1 MEAQSKQLQVGDK
14 VKLTKDIYD
23 HGADGAYPPGY
34 IAYRNEIVIVR
45 EIRQERGPIVFVSHE
60 HITDKAFYI
69 NKDEYKKVE
78 LE

>member
-1 MEAQSKQLQVGDK
+1 MSEHVKVGDK

-45 EIRQERGPIVFVSHE
+45 DVRQERGSIVYVSHE
-60 HITDKAFYI
+60 YTIDCSFYVS
-69 NKDEYKKVE
+69 KDEYQKVDE
-78 LE
+78 S